1 MSQYLRPPIILLREG
16 TDQSQG
22 LGQLISNIN
31 ACHAIG
37 EILAST
43 LGPRGMDKLIHN
55 GDKRAIVTNDG
66 ATVMRE
72 LDIVHPAASLLVEVA
87 KSQDEEIG
95 DGTTSV
101 VVLSCSLLDAVR
113 SYLEDGVHP
122 QFICRCFR
130 TALNLA
136 IKKLNSIAVS
146 INGDERSV
154 LEKCAATTLR
164 SKLVSDNREF
174 FAKIIVDAVDN
185 LDDNLRL
192 EDLGVKLIKGGG
204 IQDSFFVAG
213 VAFKRT
219 FFYAG
224 FDQQPKHFENPK
236 ILLLNVELELQGA
249 SIDSEV
255 RVDDPAKFQ
264 AIVDAEWKMLQTKLQ
279 ECIDCGAQ
287 VVLSKKP
294 IGDIATQF
302 FADHDVFCAGRVP
315 EDDIKRT
322 AKATGG
328 TILSTTTGI
337 VPANLG
343 TCALFEE
350 RQVGSKRLN
359 VFTGCKG
366 KAATIVLRGGAKQF
380 LEEAE
385 RSIHD
390 AIMIVR
396 RAKKAGKVLGGA
408 GAVEMTLSRYLKEEA
423 MKMEGKSQL
432 IIQAFAE
439 ALETIPRNLANN
451 AGFDSFEILN
461 KLRAAHAKDDT
472 NGQSE
477 GQYRWAGVDIETGGV
492 IDALASFI
500 WEPLVVKLN
509 ALKAATE
516 AACTILSVDETVAI
530 PEHDHTFDTGM
541 PGQARGRG
549 APAMRGMPQGGMPG
563 FR

>member
-1 MSQYLRPPIILLREG
+1 MARLIRPPIILLREG

-55 GDKRAIVTNDG
+55 GGKRAIVTNDG

-113 SYLEDGVHP
+113 PYLEENVHP
-122 QFICRCFR
+122 QFISRCFR
-130 TALNLA
+130 NALSTA
-136 IKKLNSIAVS
+136 ISKLNEIAVS
-146 INGDERSV
+146 IDGSQRDILKR
-154 LEKCAATTLR
+154 CAMTTLR
-164 SKLVSDNREF
+164 SKLVSDSREF
-174 FAKIIVDAVDN
+174 FAEMIVDAVDN
-185 LDDNLRL
+185 LDEELRL
-192 EDLGVKLIKGGG
+192 EDLGVKLVKGGG
-204 IQDSFFVAG
+204 IQDSFFVPG

-224 FDQQPKHFENPK
+224 FDQQPKHFTNPK

-249 SIDSEV
+249 STDSEV
-255 RVDDPAKFQ
+255 RVDNPEAFQ
-264 AIVDAEWKMLQTKLQ
+264 GIVDAEWNLIQRKLV
-279 ECIDCGAQ
+279 ECRDSGANI
-287 VVLSKKP
+287 VLSKKA

-302 FADHDVFCAGRVP
+302 FADHNVFCAGRVP
-315 EDDIKRT
+315 EGDLKRT

-328 TILSTTTGI
+328 TILSTTSGI
-337 VPANLG
+337 NSGSLG
-343 TCALFEE
+343 TAGVFEE
-350 RQVGSKRLN
+350 RQVGSKRFN

-396 RAKKAGKVLGGA
+396 RAKKAGKVVGGA
-408 GAVEMTLSRYLKEEA
+408 GAVEMTLAKTLNEKALRLD
-423 MKMEGKSQL
+423 GKSQL
-432 IIQAFAE
+432 IVQAYAT
-439 ALETIPRNLANN
+439 ALTAIPTALANN
-451 AGFDSFEILN
+451 AGFDSFGILN
-461 KLRAAHAKDDT
+461 QLRAAHAKE
-472 NGQSE
+472 E
-477 GQYRWAGVDIETGGV
+477 GGIWIGVDIEKGDV
-492 IDALASFI
+492 IDAFEAFI

-516 AACTILSVDETVAI
+516 AACTILAVDETIAI
-530 PEHDHTFDTGM
+530 PEHDHTFDTGL
-541 PGQARGRG
+541 PGRGGGPVRGRG
-549 APAMRGMPQGGMPG
+549 GGPGMAPAPGGGLPG
-563 FR
+563 LR